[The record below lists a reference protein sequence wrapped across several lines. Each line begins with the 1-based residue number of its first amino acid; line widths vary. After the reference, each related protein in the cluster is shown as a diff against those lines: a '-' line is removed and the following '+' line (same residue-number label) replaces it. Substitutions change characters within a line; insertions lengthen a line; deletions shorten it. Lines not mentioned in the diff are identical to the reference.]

1 MENGLATR
9 VVRLLSVLALVS
21 GVAGL
26 PVRSAGLGAG
36 VEEPP
41 RVPEPEKRTEPS
53 SEKDPRL
60 ETLEAMRAELADS
73 MARLRLGEHEAPYF
87 IAYQLKRHTSLGVL
101 ARYGALMDAV
111 ERDDARLFVE
121 VRVGNYDRDSSEGSS
136 DASFFF
142 GETGGPTYFPADR
155 APLDV
160 DPLALRTALWLLT
173 DQKYKAALSAWLR
186 GKAEA
191 VYVPERSSAGSFTRE
206 EPVRFIQKPIAFQFD
221 RGRWERVARSLSK
234 MLAEY
239 PELIDSEVRITADKE
254 VRTLVTSEGTELIT
268 EQALFSVHM
277 QAMTRAEDGELLDNF
292 RSFYADAEGGLP
304 SEETLRKAA
313 AEMVAELRA
322 LRSAPVV
329 DPYTGP
335 ALLAPEATGV
345 LFHEAVGHRL
355 EGERLHDDHE
365 GRTFK
370 GQVGNRVLPPFIGLV
385 DDPTMKEFEGTPLN
399 GYYLYD
405 DQGVPAQ
412 RVELIR
418 EGVLRNYLLSRK
430 PVEGFERSNGHGRAQ
445 GNRTPVARMANLMV
459 TSSKRVSEA
468 RLRQMLIAEARK
480 ANKPYALIIKDMTS
494 GNTNTSTYGY
504 QAFKGVPRLVYRVDV
519 KTGKEEL
526 VRGVEIVGTPLA
538 SINKIV
544 ATSDTFGVFNGFC
557 GAESGYVPVST
568 IAPWALV
575 SEIELQ
581 RTARAKERAPLL
593 PPPMHR
599 D

>member
-1 MENGLATR
+1 MNRRFATR
-9 VVRLLSVLALVS
+9 VVGLLSLLGLGWGLAVS
-21 GVAGL
+21 PARAAGL
-26 PVRSAGLGAG
+26 AAG

-41 RVPEPEKRTEPS
+41 RVPKPEEKVEPAA
-53 SEKDPRL
+53 DPRL
-60 ETLEAMRAELADS
+60 RTLEAMRAELADS

-87 IAYQLKRHTSLGVL
+87 IAYQLKRQTSRGIV
-101 ARYGALMDAV
+101 ARYGAIMDTV
-111 ERDDARLFVE
+111 DREDARLFVD
-121 VRVGNYDRDSSEGSS
+121 VRVGDYGRDSTEGSS

-142 GETGGPTYFPADR
+142 GESGGPTYFPADN
-155 APLDV
+155 APLDF
-160 DPLALRTALWLLT
+160 DPQALRTALWLLT
-173 DQKYKAALSAWLR
+173 DQKYKAALSSWLR
-186 GKAEA
+186 GKAQA
-191 VYVPERSSAGSFTRE
+191 VYVPERPSAGSFTRE
-206 EPVRFIQKPIAFQFD
+206 KPARFVQSPIVFRFD
-221 RGRWERVARSLSK
+221 RDRWEQIARSVSK
-234 MLAEY
+234 MLADY
-239 PELIDSEVRITADKE
+239 PEIIDSEVRITADKE
-254 VRTLVTSEGTELIT
+254 VRTLVTSEGTELVT
-268 EQALFSVHM
+268 EQALFSVHL
-277 QAMTRAEDGELLDNF
+277 QAITRAEDGELLDNS
-292 RSFYADAEGGLP
+292 RSFYAPAEEGLP
-304 SEETLRKAA
+304 REETLRKAA
-313 AEMVAELRA
+313 AEMVAELLA
-322 LRSAPVV
+322 LRTAPVI

-355 EGERLHDDHE
+355 EGERLHDDNE

-385 DDPTMKEFEGTPLN
+385 DDPTLEQFEGTPLN
-399 GYYLYD
+399 GHYLYD

-412 RVELIR
+412 RVVLIR
-418 EGVLRNYLLSRK
+418 DGVLENYLLSRK
-430 PVEGFERSNGHGRAQ
+430 PVEGFDRSNGHGRAQ

-459 TSSKRVSEA
+459 TSSKRVPEA

-480 ANKPYALIIKDMTS
+480 ANKPYALIIKDMTG

-504 QAFKGVPRLVYRVDV
+504 QAFKGVPRLVYRIDV

-544 ATSDTFGVFNGFC
+544 ATSDTYGVFNGFC

-599 D
+599 N